1 MIDLKELKEIGK
13 FQKTH
18 ALKGELNLIS
28 DLDIDFY
35 EMGFP
40 VIVDMDTLF
49 VPFYVESVRPK
60 GETTLLIRIEDI
72 ITEEEARKFVNKIV
86 YARRS
91 DLDKYAE
98 ETGIDFIDNE
108 DLHGYKVIDA
118 RTGQEVGEVEDVDDS
133 TENILLIV
141 STGDDSIYLP
151 ANDELIEEINDDEK
165 RIIMIIPEGIAD
177 INRIHQD
184 NDEV

>member
-40 VIVDMDTLF
+40 VIVEMDRLF

-60 GETTLLIRIEDI
+60 GETTLLIKIEDI
-72 ITEEEARKFVNKIV
+72 VSEEEAKRFVNKIV
-86 YARRS
+86 YALRS
-91 DLDKYAE
+91 DLDKYARE
-98 ETGIDFIDNE
+98 VGIDYIDDEN
-108 DLHGYKVIDA
+108 LLGYKVIDA
-118 RTGQEVGEVEDVDDS
+118 CTGQEVGEVEDVDDS

-141 STGDDSIYLP
+141 STGEDSIFLP
-151 ANDELIEEINDDEK
+151 ANDELIEEINDEEK
-165 RIIMIIPEGIAD
+165 IIVMIIPEGIAD

-184 NDEV
+184 NDEL